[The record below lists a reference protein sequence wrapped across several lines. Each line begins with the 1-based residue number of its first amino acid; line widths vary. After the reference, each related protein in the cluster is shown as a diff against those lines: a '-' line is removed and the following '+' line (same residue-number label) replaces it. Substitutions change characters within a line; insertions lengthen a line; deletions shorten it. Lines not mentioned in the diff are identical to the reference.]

1 MTETT
6 EPTEL
11 TLQELKEANA
21 KLKEELEKAKIEAEN
36 KMLMKEIVR
45 LREENS
51 YNPYTYT
58 PDYTYPKPWDNVTL
72 CNNK

>member
-6 EPTEL
+6 EPTL
-11 TLQELKEANA
+11 PELKEANA

-58 PDYTYPKPWDNVTL
+58 PDYTYTPKPWDNVTL
-72 CNNK
+72 CNNQQ